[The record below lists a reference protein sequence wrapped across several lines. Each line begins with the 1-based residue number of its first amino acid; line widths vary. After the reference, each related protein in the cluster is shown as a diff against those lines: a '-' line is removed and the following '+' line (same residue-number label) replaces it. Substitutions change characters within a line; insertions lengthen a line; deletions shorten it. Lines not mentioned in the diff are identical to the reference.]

1 MSYQFN
7 EELSNKEENNL
18 SQQNLKKAI
27 TFPQAISIVV
37 GVIIGSGIFLKTGVV
52 FQNAGSP
59 YMGILAWFVGGIIT
73 LTSALTIAEISSAI
87 PQTGGIYTYLKV
99 LYGDVWAFLLGWVQ
113 SIIAYP
119 ASVAALAIA
128 FSTFATFFVPL
139 TDIQQKLLAIFI
151 LLFVAI
157 MNMIATKFG
166 GMIQLVSTIGKLIPL
181 IVIIV
186 FGLIKG
192 TANDFSFISNA
203 TAPSLGFGAALLG
216 TLWAYDGWA
225 GVTTI
230 AGELKNPSKEL
241 PKAIILG
248 VSSVI
253 GVYVIFNLALLK
265 IIPMNEI
272 INSAKPASDAATILF
287 GQSGAVFITAGIL
300 VSVFGALNGYIL
312 TGARVPLA
320 MGAKGQLPFSNF
332 LKQIHPRLNTPANS
346 LMAISIL
353 AILYI
358 LSGSFNTLTDL
369 TVFILW
375 IFFVMTVAGIF
386 ILRRRKDIRK
396 PAYRVPLYPIVP
408 LIGILGGSY
417 ILYSTLV
424 SSPVNSL
431 IGIGIALLGLPFYV
445 CLRKKR

>member
-1 MSYQFN
+1 M
-7 EELSNKEENNL
+7 

-157 MNMIATKFG
+157 MYLSATKFG
-166 GMIQLVSTIGKLIPL
+166 GMIQLVSSIGNLIPL
-181 IVIIV
+181 IVFIV

-192 TANDFSFISNA
+192 TAYFFSFISYA
-203 TAPSLGFGAALLG
+203 TAPSL
-216 TLWAYDGWA
+216 
-225 GVTTI
+225 
-230 AGELKNPSKEL
+230 
-241 PKAIILG
+241 
-248 VSSVI
+248 
-253 GVYVIFNLALLK
+253 
-265 IIPMNEI
+265 
-272 INSAKPASDAATILF
+272 
-287 GQSGAVFITAGIL
+287 
-300 VSVFGALNGYIL
+300 
-312 TGARVPLA
+312 
-320 MGAKGQLPFSNF
+320 
-332 LKQIHPRLNTPANS
+332 
-346 LMAISIL
+346 
-353 AILYI
+353 
-358 LSGSFNTLTDL
+358 
-369 TVFILW
+369 
-375 IFFVMTVAGIF
+375 
-386 ILRRRKDIRK
+386 
-396 PAYRVPLYPIVP
+396 
-408 LIGILGGSY
+408 
-417 ILYSTLV
+417 
-424 SSPVNSL
+424 
-431 IGIGIALLGLPFYV
+431 
-445 CLRKKR
+445 

>member
-1 MSYQFN
+1 M
-7 EELSNKEENNL
+7 
-18 SQQNLKKAI
+18 SQQNLKKSI
-27 TFPQAISIVV
+27 TFSQAISIVV
-37 GVIIGSGIFLKTGVV
+37 GVIIGSGIFLKTGAV

-59 YMGILAWFVGGIIT
+59 YMGVIAWFMGGIIT

-87 PQTGGIYTYLKV
+87 PETGGIYAYLKV

-113 SIIAYP
+113 TIIAYP
-119 ASVAALAIA
+119 ASAAALAIA

-139 TDIQQKLLAIFI
+139 NDIQQKLLAIFI
-151 LLFVAI
+151 LLFVVT
-157 MNMIATKFG
+157 MNIAATKFG
-166 GMIQLVSTIGKLIPL
+166 GMIQIISTIGKLIPL
-181 IVIIV
+181 VVIIV

-192 TANDFSFISNA
+192 TANDFNFIST

-216 TLWAYDGWA
+216 TLWAYDGWS

-230 AGELKNPSKEL
+230 AGELENPSKNL

-272 INSAKPASDAATILF
+272 INSSKPASDAATILF
-287 GQSGAVFITAGIL
+287 GQGGAIFVTSGIL

-320 MGAKGQLPFSNF
+320 MGERGQLPFSNF
-332 LKQIHPRLNTPANS
+332 LKQIHPKFNTPANS
-346 LMAISIL
+346 LILISVL
-353 AILYI
+353 AVLYI

-369 TVFILW
+369 TIFILW

-386 ILRRRKDIRK
+386 VLRRKKDIK
-396 PAYRVPLYPIVP
+396 KAEYRVPLYPIVP

-424 SSPVNSL
+424 SSPVNSF
-431 IGIGIALLGLPFYV
+431 IGIGIALLGLPFYFY
-445 CLRKKR
+445 LENKK

>member
-1 MSYQFN
+1 M
-7 EELSNKEENNL
+7 
-18 SQQNLKKAI
+18 SQQNLKKSI
-27 TFPQAISIVV
+27 TFSQAISIVV
-37 GVIIGSGIFLKTGVV
+37 GVIIGSGIFLKTGTV

-59 YMGILAWFVGGIIT
+59 YLGVIAWFVGGIIT

-87 PQTGGIYTYLKV
+87 PETGGIYTYLKV

-113 SIIAYP
+113 TIIAYP
-119 ASVAALAIA
+119 ASAAALAIA

-151 LLFVAI
+151 LMFVVI
-157 MNMIATKFG
+157 MNIIATKFG
-166 GMIQLVSTIGKLIPL
+166 GMIQLISTIGKLIPL
-181 IVIIV
+181 VVIIV

-192 TANDFSFISNA
+192 TANDFSFIGTT

-265 IIPMNEI
+265 VLPMDEI
-272 INSAKPASDAATILF
+272 IKSSKPASDAATILF
-287 GQSGAVFITAGIL
+287 GQGGATFVTIGIL

-320 MGAKGQLPFSNF
+320 MGEKGQLPFSNF
-332 LKQIHPRLNTPANS
+332 LKQIHPKLNTPANS
-346 LMAISIL
+346 LITISFL

-369 TVFILW
+369 TIFILW
-375 IFFVMTVAGIF
+375 IFFVMTVCGIF
-386 ILRRRKDIRK
+386 ILRRRKNIPNAGYK
-396 PAYRVPLYPIVP
+396 VPLFPIVP

-417 ILYSTLV
+417 ILYSTLI

-431 IGIGIALLGLPFYV
+431 IGIGIALLGLPFYFY
-445 CLRKKR
+445 LKTKK

>member
-1 MSYQFN
+1 M
-7 EELSNKEENNL
+7 
-18 SQQNLKKAI
+18 SQQNLKKSI
-27 TFPQAISIVV
+27 TFSQAISVVV
-37 GVIIGSGIFLKTGVV
+37 GVIIGSGIFLKTGAV

-59 YMGILAWFVGGIIT
+59 YLGVIAWFVGGIIT

-87 PQTGGIYTYLKV
+87 PETGGIYTYLKV

-113 SIIAYP
+113 TIIAYP
-119 ASVAALAIA
+119 ASAAALAIA

-139 TDIQQKLLAIFI
+139 NDIQQKLLAIFI
-151 LLFVAI
+151 LVFVVI
-157 MNMIATKFG
+157 MNIIATKFG
-166 GMIQLVSTIGKLIPL
+166 GMIQLISTIGKLIPL
-181 IVIIV
+181 VVIIV

-192 TANDFSFISNA
+192 TANDFSFIGTT

-265 IIPMNEI
+265 VLPMDEI
-272 INSAKPASDAATILF
+272 IKSSKPASDAATILF
-287 GQSGAVFITAGIL
+287 GQGGATFVTIGIL
-300 VSVFGALNGYIL
+300 ISVFGALNGYIL

-320 MGAKGQLPFSNF
+320 MGEKGQLPFSNF
-332 LKQIHPRLNTPANS
+332 LKQIHPKLNTPANS
-346 LMAISIL
+346 LITISFL
-353 AILYI
+353 AVLYI

-369 TVFILW
+369 TIFILW
-375 IFFVMTVAGIF
+375 IFFVMTVCGIF
-386 ILRRRKDIRK
+386 ILRRRKSIPNAGYK
-396 PAYRVPLYPIVP
+396 VPLFPIVP

-417 ILYSTLV
+417 ILYSTLI

-431 IGIGIALLGLPFYV
+431 IGIGIALLGLPFYFY
-445 CLRKKR
+445 LKTKK

>member
-1 MSYQFN
+1 MIFHTH
-7 EELSNKEENNL
+7 EKLSNKEENNL

-99 LYGDVWAFLLGWVQ
+99 LYGDTWAFLLGWVQ

-128 FSTFATFFVPL
+128 FSTFATFFIPL
-139 TDIQQKLLAIFI
+139 TEVQQKLLAIFI

-166 GMIQLVSTIGKLIPL
+166 GMIQLISTIGKLIPL

-192 TANDFSFISNA
+192 TANDFSFISNT

-265 IIPMNEI
+265 IMPMNEI

-287 GQSGAVFITAGIL
+287 GQSGAVFITTGVL

-386 ILRRRKDIRK
+386 ILRRRRDIRR

-417 ILYSTLV
+417 ILYSTLI

-431 IGIGIALLGLPFYV
+431 IGIGIALLGLPFYFY
-445 CLRKKR
+445 LRRKR

>member
-1 MSYQFN
+1 M
-7 EELSNKEENNL
+7 
-18 SQQNLKKAI
+18 SQQNLKKSI
-27 TFPQAISIVV
+27 TFSQAVSIVV
-37 GVIIGSGIFLKTGVV
+37 GVIIGSGIFLKTGSV

-59 YMGILAWFVGGIIT
+59 YLGVIAWFVGGIIT

-87 PQTGGIYTYLKV
+87 PETGGIYTYLKV

-113 SIIAYP
+113 TIIAYP
-119 ASVAALAIA
+119 ASAAALAIA
-128 FSTFATFFVPL
+128 FSTFTTFFVPL

-151 LLFVAI
+151 LIFVVI
-157 MNMIATKFG
+157 MNIIATKFG
-166 GMIQLVSTIGKLIPL
+166 GMIQLISTIGKLIPL
-181 IVIIV
+181 VVIIV

-192 TANDFSFISNA
+192 TANDFSFIGTT

-265 IIPMNEI
+265 VLPMDEI
-272 INSAKPASDAATILF
+272 IQSSKPASDAATILF
-287 GQSGAVFITAGIL
+287 GQGGATFVTIGIL

-320 MGAKGQLPFSNF
+320 MGERGQLPFSNF
-332 LKQIHPRLNTPANS
+332 LKQIHPKLNTPANS
-346 LMAISIL
+346 LITISFL
-353 AILYI
+353 AVLYI

-375 IFFVMTVAGIF
+375 IFFVMTVCGIF
-386 ILRRRKDIRK
+386 ILRRRKNILK
-396 PAYRVPLYPIVP
+396 AGYKVPFYPIVP

-417 ILYSTLV
+417 ILYSTLI

-431 IGIGIALLGLPFYV
+431 IGIGIALSGLPFYFY
-445 CLRKKR
+445 LKTKK

>member
-1 MSYQFN
+1 M
-7 EELSNKEENNL
+7 
-18 SQQNLKKAI
+18 SQQNLKKSI
-27 TFPQAISIVV
+27 TFSQAISIVV

-52 FQNAGSP
+52 FQSAGSP
-59 YMGILAWFVGGIIT
+59 YMGVIAWFVGGIIT

-87 PQTGGIYTYLKV
+87 PETGGIYTYLKV

-113 SIIAYP
+113 TIIAYP
-119 ASVAALAIA
+119 ASAAALAIA
-128 FSTFATFFVPL
+128 FTTFATFFIPL
-139 TDIQQKLLAIFI
+139 TNIQQKLLAIFI
-151 LLFVAI
+151 LLFVVT
-157 MNMIATKFG
+157 MNIIATKFG
-166 GMIQLVSTIGKLIPL
+166 GMIQLISTIGKLVPL
-181 IVIIV
+181 VVIIV

-192 TANDFSFISNA
+192 TANDFSFISTT

-241 PKAIILG
+241 PRAIILG

-265 IIPMNEI
+265 ILPMDEI
-272 INSAKPASDAATILF
+272 IQSSKPASDAATILF
-287 GQSGAVFITAGIL
+287 GQNGATFVTIGIL
-300 VSVFGALNGYIL
+300 ISVFGALNGYIL

-320 MGAKGQLPFSNF
+320 MGQKGQLPFSNF
-332 LKQIHPRLNTPANS
+332 LKQVHPKFNTPANS
-346 LMAISIL
+346 LIVISLL

-369 TVFILW
+369 TIFILW
-375 IFFVMTVAGIF
+375 IFFIMTVAGIF
-386 ILRRRKDIRK
+386 VLRRNKSIPK
-396 PAYRVPLYPIVP
+396 AEYRVPMYPVVP

-417 ILYSTLV
+417 ILYSTLI

-431 IGIGIALLGLPFYV
+431 IGIGISLLGLPFY
-445 CLRKKR
+445 LYLEKKKK

>member
-1 MSYQFN
+1 
-7 EELSNKEENNL
+7 L
-18 SQQNLKKAI
+18 SQQNLKKSI
-27 TFPQAISIVV
+27 TFSQAVSIVV
-37 GVIIGSGIFLKTGVV
+37 GVIIGSGIFLKTGSV

-59 YMGILAWFVGGIIT
+59 YLGVIAWFVGGIIT

-87 PQTGGIYTYLKV
+87 PETGGIYTYLKV

-113 SIIAYP
+113 TIIAYP
-119 ASVAALAIA
+119 ASAAALAIA
-128 FSTFATFFVPL
+128 FSTFTTFFVPL

-151 LLFVAI
+151 LIFVVI
-157 MNMIATKFG
+157 MNIIATKFG
-166 GMIQLVSTIGKLIPL
+166 GMIQLISTIGKLIPL
-181 IVIIV
+181 VVIIV

-192 TANDFSFISNA
+192 TANDFSFIGTT

-265 IIPMNEI
+265 VLPMDEI
-272 INSAKPASDAATILF
+272 IQSSKPASDAATILF
-287 GQSGAVFITAGIL
+287 GQGGATFVTIGIL

-320 MGAKGQLPFSNF
+320 MGARGQLPFSNF
-332 LKQIHPRLNTPANS
+332 LKQIHPKLNTPANS
-346 LMAISIL
+346 LITISFL
-353 AILYI
+353 AVLYI

-375 IFFVMTVAGIF
+375 IFFVMTVCGIF
-386 ILRRRKDIRK
+386 ILRRRKNILK
-396 PAYRVPLYPIVP
+396 AGYKVPFYPIVP

-417 ILYSTLV
+417 ILYSTLI

-431 IGIGIALLGLPFYV
+431 IGIGIALSGLPFYFY
-445 CLRKKR
+445 LKTKK